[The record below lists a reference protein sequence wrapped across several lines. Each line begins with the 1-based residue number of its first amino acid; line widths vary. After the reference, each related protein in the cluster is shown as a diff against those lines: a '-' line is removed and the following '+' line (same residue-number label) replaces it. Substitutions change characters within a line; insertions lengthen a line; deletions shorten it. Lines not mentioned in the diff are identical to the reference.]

1 MVRNLFGKSF
11 FIESKEPRRTN
22 RRTRAVS
29 LAQICINCDLA
40 HYRYSALLPPGRTT
54 ERLWVQCTPD
64 GVKSTPTL
72 PRLEFDHLAIHGEP
86 AVSMMMD
93 RLRILLYGIGP
104 GFDHFQDEEVELAD
118 ETGIDHLAFK
128 VGEAL
133 GNQGWRHALGWRR
146 RQAESLELVHVP
158 A

>member
-1 MVRNLFGKSF
+1 MTS
-11 FIESKEPRRTN
+11 
-22 RRTRAVS
+22 
-29 LAQICINCDLA
+29 
-40 HYRYSALLPPGRTT
+40 RTT
-54 ERLWVQCTPD
+54 VAGAPDTNGGFRPGERRLSEGAGHPRNWI
-64 GVKSTPTL
+64 GWGRLRL
-72 PRLEFDHLAIHGEP
+72 PRLQLYHPAIHCDP
-86 AVSMMMD
+86 AVPVMVN